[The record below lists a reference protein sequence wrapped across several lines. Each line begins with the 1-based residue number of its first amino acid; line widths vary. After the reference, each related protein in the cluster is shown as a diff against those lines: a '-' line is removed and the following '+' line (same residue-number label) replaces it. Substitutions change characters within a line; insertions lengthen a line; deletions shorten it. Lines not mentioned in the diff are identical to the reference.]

1 MSKKKKRKLNMY
13 DPLWEVHPR
22 IKKIKAEVDK
32 AKAEAAEAEAEAT
45 KAIIEAVTAKAWT
58 AAKLTVAE
66 AKLAEEKA
74 KVVKAEA
81 KLAEEK
87 ARVEKLK
94 VQLKRAMV
102 FVVRTRFPKL
112 AELAQ
117 QTSRQIE
124 NPDILGFL
132 LEQIESAK
140 DEAEARIMLRLPAA

>member
-22 IKKIKAEVDK
+22 IKKIKAEADK
-32 AKAEAAEAEAEAT
+32 AKAEAAEAEAT

-74 KVVKAEA
+74 
-81 KLAEEK
+81 
-87 ARVEKLK
+87 RVEKLK

-112 AELAQ
+112 TELAQ